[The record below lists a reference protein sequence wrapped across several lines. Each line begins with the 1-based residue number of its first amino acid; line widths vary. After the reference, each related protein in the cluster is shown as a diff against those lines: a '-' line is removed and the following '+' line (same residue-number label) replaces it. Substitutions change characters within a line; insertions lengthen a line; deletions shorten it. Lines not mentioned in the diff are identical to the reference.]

1 MTPDNNIYLQHVV
14 SISEA
19 AALLSYFIH
28 HVSSSGSVMTC
39 YCSLVLLNLLQDLEQ
54 MAALWDQIKTINM
67 DMFRI

>member
-19 AALLSYFIH
+19 AALLSHTSYIMSPEQSDDMLLFTG
-28 HVSSSGSVMTC
+28 VSKSASGLGANSSVVGS
-39 YCSLVLLNLLQDLEQ
+39 NKDH
-54 MAALWDQIKTINM
+54 M